1 MGLVRHTGKLTDWD
15 PSKACGWIISA
26 DLPGK
31 RLFAHKTEFTEQ
43 FADGSEPPIGS
54 TMSFVVGLD
63 PKSGKERAQ
72 AIRVERFAASL
83 PHHSAP
89 ALAAQQI
96 FRSLTRAPLRLAG
109 TLAEWNP
116 SQACGWIDLR
126 DLPGK
131 RLFAHKS
138 EFAVAFED
146 DQVPPL
152 GTQVS
157 CALGIDPKSGK
168 ERAQDIRVERA
179 SLGGAR
185 HRRQGQLA
193 GLGAGLGGALNLG
206 QLGLGGLG
214 LGLGGL
220 SAGVLN
226 IGGSAFAPQQP
237 QQLQHQASGMHSPLG
252 PPRMFGTIKEWSPA
266 QACGWIEIK
275 DFPSKRL
282 FAHKSEFAHAWDDGN
297 EPPLGTPV
305 SFVHGIDSKS
315 GKERA
320 QDIFLEVDGQGHPSC
335 ARMPGSIVG
344 WHSQKACG
352 WIECKS
358 YPGVRL
364 FAHKSEF
371 VDQFSDGEEPPLGT
385 QVTFVRGVD
394 PKSGKERAQA
404 IDITQ
409 GGESFEENSK
419 PTLIGHLTAWDSTKA
434 CGWIESQ
441 NMPGTRLFAHKSEF
455 VEPFEDGLGEPAT
468 GSVVTFVA
476 GVDQRSGKHRALNI
490 QVERVEPVP
499 KRLRTGE
506 GL

>member
-1 MGLVRHTGKLTDWD
+1 MGLERHTGKLKDWD
-15 PSKACGWIISA
+15 PAKACGWITSA
-26 DLPGK
+26 ELPGR
-31 RLFAHKTEFTEQ
+31 RLFAHKSEFTEQ
-43 FADGSEPPIGS
+43 FADGGEPPIGS
-54 TMSFVVGLD
+54 TMSFVVGVD

-72 AIRVERFAASL
+72 AIHVERFAASL
-83 PHHSAP
+83 PRHSAP
-89 ALAAQQI
+89 TLAAQQI
-96 FRSLTRAPLRLAG
+96 FRSLTQAPIRLAG
-109 TLAEWNP
+109 TLGEWNP
-116 SQACGWIDLR
+116 SHACGWIDLR

-138 EFAVAFED
+138 EFAVPFED
-146 DQVPPL
+146 NQVPPL
-152 GTQVS
+152 GTRVS

-168 ERAQDIRVERA
+168 ERAQDIRVERVSLGGARNRRQGHLAGLGA
-179 SLGGAR
+179 SLGGAM
-185 HRRQGQLA
+185 
-193 GLGAGLGGALNLG
+193 NLG
-206 QLGLGGLG
+206 QLGLGLG

-220 SAGVLN
+220 
-226 IGGSAFAPQQP
+226 GGSAVAPQQQQLP
-237 QQLQHQASGMHSPLG
+237 QQKIHSPLG
-252 PPRMFGTIKEWSPA
+252 PPRMFGIIKEWSPA

-305 SFVHGIDSKS
+305 SFIHGIDSKS

-335 ARMPGSIVG
+335 ARTPGTIVG
-344 WHSQKACG
+344 WNAQKACG
-352 WIECKS
+352 WIECRN

-371 VDQFSDGEEPPLGT
+371 VDKFSDGEEPPVGT

-404 IDITQ
+404 IHITQ
-409 GGESFEENSK
+409 GGESFEDNSR
-419 PTLIGHLTAWDSTKA
+419 PTMIGHLTAWDSTKA
-434 CGWIESQ
+434 CGWIECETL
-441 NMPGTRLFAHKSEF
+441 PGTRLFAHKSEF
-455 VEPFEDGLGEPAT
+455 VEQFEDGVGEPAT

-490 QVERVEPVP
+490 QVEFAEPAA
-499 KRLRTGE
+499 KRSRSGD
-506 GL
+506 GP